1 MPAAALRRD
10 IEIHLRLADDFV
22 HQVRAAPDLVALRSL
37 LDAFANELGFRHY
50 AIIHHDD
57 LRHDRPGLINLQNYP
72 DVWADHFIGQRL
84 YLEDPVVHASLRTNA
99 AFCWSEVSE
108 LISVTAR
115 HHEIMRGGAKE
126 GLDRGITVPCCVPG
140 EPTGSCTLAAPKRGL
155 VIERYL
161 PIAELVG
168 AFSFQ
173 SARRLV
179 SGNSIIL
186 PRRRGLTQR
195 QRDCLVLTGQGK
207 SSWDI
212 AMLLGISPNTVAR
225 HFDAIREVYGLKS
238 RTQLVI
244 AALLDGEI
252 SMLELQPRQ

>member
-1 MPAAALRRD
+1 MPPAALRRD
-10 IEIHLRLADDFV
+10 IETHLRLADDFV
-22 HQVRAAPDLVALRSL
+22 HQVRTAPDLAGLRLL

-72 DVWADHFIGQRL
+72 NVWADHFIGQRL
-84 YLEDPVVHASLRTNA
+84 YLEDPVLHASLRTNA
-99 AFCWSEVSE
+99 AFSWCEVPE
-108 LISVTAR
+108 LISLTAR
-115 HHEIMRGGAKE
+115 HQEIFRGGAKE
-126 GLDRGITVPCCVPG
+126 GLDRGITVPCFVPG
-140 EPTGSCTLAAPKRGL
+140 EPTGSCTLAAPRRGMA
-155 VIERYL
+155 IERYL
-161 PIAELVG
+161 AIAELVG

-179 SGNSIIL
+179 SGNALVL
-186 PRRRGLTQR
+186 PRVRKLTQR

-225 HFDAIREVYGLKS
+225 HFDAIREVYGLKT

-244 AALLDGEI
+244 AALLDGQI
-252 SMLELQPRQ
+252 SMLELLPRQ